1 MNSHAFLLAII
12 RCLRLSRY
20 IFRADTVIQ
29 IAGFEVDVA
38 KFNLCKLGFRLGCS
52 ELKLTVAGGRSSLPQ
67 QPAACHNDCFCHP
80 NFPHVNNAE

>member
-52 ELKLTVAGGRSSLPQ
+52 ELKLTVAGGRSRLPQ
-67 QPAACHNDCFCHP
+67 QPVTMIASVIQISHMSIMQ
-80 NFPHVNNAE
+80 